1 MFVKLLKKLGSE
13 LSSHIKATKTQIY
26 DPLNRAHVLGKTK
39 VIFDSSAQG
48 IKAFLSHPLIAG
60 VMGAGAGAII
70 EQKLQRNG
78 TIKKLEEVEKTLVWQ
93 TQLLENAKSDN
104 IALANK
110 NNDLRDEIR
119 QTERQ
124 AKVSRQGLKQEKT
137 AILQAFQSSYCI
149 WRRSPAQVVCRL

>member
-1 MFVKLLKKLGSE
+1 MLVKLLKKLGSE

-26 DPLNRAHVLGKTK
+26 DLLNRAHVLGKTK

-60 VMGAGAGAII
+60 VMGAGAII

-78 TIKKLEEVEKTLVWQ
+78 TLKKLEEVEKTLVWQ

-104 IALANK
+104 IVLANK